1 MFNLDVIIT
10 FIPIISSLGLG
21 TAVYFGKKDL
31 SNKIFGLLCFSVV
44 LWAIANYLS
53 LHSVFL
59 PTLFWIR
66 LVMFFAVFLQFMFF
80 LFVYLFPQN
89 KISMPKI
96 IFAALALLT
105 VATMSATV
113 SNLIYTG
120 LENRNGE
127 AVPVPGVLMP
137 LFVIVIFLFLGLS
150 AFYTLKKYYTSKDAE
165 RAQWRSILM
174 GFFMMFFLLISSQFI
189 AVVVFQDI
197 DFIKFGPLFTLPF
210 IVFSAYAITKHH
222 LLNIKV
228 IAAEL
233 LTIFISLILL
243 IKVFLSQ
250 GIDEF
255 ALNSII
261 LLATA
266 VFGVLLIKAVLREV
280 RNKEQIELLSKA
292 KSEFISIASH
302 QLRTP
307 LTAIKGYVSLV
318 LEGNYGEL
326 TEKLKKIVGNVYEAN
341 ERLLKLMEDLL
352 SVSRIESGKIGLT
365 PEMAS
370 LEDII
375 DGAIRDLNPV
385 AQKKSISLEWQKP
398 ETALP
403 KISID
408 KAKIR
413 EAILNIIDN
422 AIKYTGQGRVT
433 IKSQI
438 TNNKLQISVS
448 DAGVGMTKEEIS
460 HLFESFSREAAGR
473 RLWAGGTGLGLYTA
487 RKFVE
492 MHQGKIWA
500 ESEGKDKGSTF
511 YIELSL

>member
-1 MFNLDVIIT
+1 
-10 FIPIISSLGLG
+10 
-21 TAVYFGKKDL
+21 
-31 SNKIFGLLCFSVV
+31 
-44 LWAIANYLS
+44 
-53 LHSVFL
+53 
-59 PTLFWIR
+59 
-66 LVMFFAVFLQFMFF
+66 
-80 LFVYLFPQN
+80 
-89 KISMPKI
+89 
-96 IFAALALLT
+96 
-105 VATMSATV
+105 
-113 SNLIYTG
+113 
-120 LENRNGE
+120 
-127 AVPVPGVLMP
+127 
-137 LFVIVIFLFLGLS
+137 
-150 AFYTLKKYYTSKDAE
+150 
-165 RAQWRSILM
+165 
-174 GFFMMFFLLISSQFI
+174 
-189 AVVVFQDI
+189 
-197 DFIKFGPLFTLPF
+197 
-210 IVFSAYAITKHH
+210 
-222 LLNIKV
+222 
-228 IAAEL
+228 
-233 LTIFISLILL
+233 
-243 IKVFLSQ
+243 
-250 GIDEF
+250 
-255 ALNSII
+255 
-261 LLATA
+261 
-266 VFGVLLIKAVLREV
+266 
-280 RNKEQIELLSKA
+280 
-292 KSEFISIASH
+292 
-302 QLRTP
+302 
-307 LTAIKGYVSLV
+307 
-318 LEGNYGEL
+318 
-326 TEKLKKIVGNVYEAN
+326 
-341 ERLLKLMEDLL
+341 MEDLL

-422 AIKYTGQGRVT
+422 AIKYTEQGRVT